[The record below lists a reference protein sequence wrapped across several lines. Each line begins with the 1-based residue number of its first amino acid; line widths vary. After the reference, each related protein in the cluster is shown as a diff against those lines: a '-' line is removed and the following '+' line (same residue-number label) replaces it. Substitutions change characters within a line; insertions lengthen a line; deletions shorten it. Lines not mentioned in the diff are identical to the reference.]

1 MQESKS
7 PLGQVKHLGSAR
19 SGTEHFIRQRVTAV
33 FLIPLMVWFVVSLM
47 CMVKSPEQTPEF
59 IASPW
64 TMFLSVFFSGT
75 ILYHGY
81 LGMQTIMEDYIHCKY
96 LRNFMLL
103 SLLAICI
110 ITFIGTC
117 VTFFGLHFIYL
128 IKN

>member
-1 MQESKS
+1 MKESKTS
-7 PLGQVKHLGSAR
+7 LRQVKHLGSAR
-19 SGTEHFIRQRVTAV
+19 SGTEHFIGQRVTAV
-33 FLIPLMVWFVVSLM
+33 FLIPLMVWFVVSLIR
-47 CMVKSPEQTPEF
+47 MVKAPERMPEF

-81 LGMQTIMEDYIHCKY
+81 LGMQIIMEDYIHCKY
-96 LRNFMLL
+96 LRHLMLL

-117 VTFFGLHFIYL
+117 VTFFGVHFIYL